1 MRNAAVYLKEN
12 LLFQSLTLFK
22 AGQRTP
28 EMLQKITDVSGLEF
42 IDQALELFGVSY
54 YSSQFSRRNIPAR
67 GRAIIVADHPLN
79 TLQALALIRLVGEIR
94 SDVRLVS
101 ADLLS
106 DWPQLRGHVAR
117 FDVSNRRGMRASLRR
132 VCDLL
137 RGGHALILFPPA
149 SLARFTAGQNPLDR
163 WHRRLLRLA
172 LTARAPLL
180 PVRVRGKGYQ
190 PPFLP
195 AMRQDM
201 HVHAG
206 EPVPCNALRDGQ
218 TLHSR
223 SKLVRRHLT
232 LVSRGKPGVL
242 PTEKTII
249 HPQPPQVLR
258 AELKRSPLLGETADG
273 HKIYLF
279 DYSDDSAVMREIGR
293 LREYS
298 FRAVGEGTGR
308 PKDVDRY
315 DRHYRHI
322 VLWNESELEIVGAY
336 RLAEAGKV
344 LDAHGPGGLY
354 CAELFEFG
362 SGLMEK
368 MPLAVELGRSF
379 VQPHYWNKR
388 SLEYLWYGIGAYLAQ
403 YPGIKYVYGPVS
415 ISNVYPEPAK
425 QAIVAF
431 YARYFGG
438 KEEVRARKPF
448 HVYEAETIPFAGD
461 DYERDFLRLKEY
473 LAYFDAKVPALYKQ
487 YTELCEPGGAQ
498 FLAFNIDPDFN
509 WCVDG
514 LVWLELDRIKP
525 KKRRRYLTGKN

>member
-1 MRNAAVYLKEN
+1 MRNAAVHLKEN
-12 LLFQSLTLFK
+12 FLLQTLTFFK
-22 AGQRTP
+22 AKQRTP
-28 EMLQKITDVSGLEF
+28 GMLQKITDVSGLEF

-67 GRAIIVADHPLN
+67 GRAIVVADHPLN
-79 TLQALALIRLVGEIR
+79 TLQALALLRLVGEIR
-94 SDVRLVS
+94 SDVRLIS
-101 ADLLS
+101 ADLLN
-106 DWPQLRGHVAR
+106 DWPQLRNHAIG
-117 FDVSNRRGMRASLRR
+117 FDASSRAGMRVGLRAILE
-132 VCDLL
+132 LL
-137 RGGHALILFPPA
+137 QGGHALILSPPA
-149 SLARFTAGQNPLDR
+149 GLPRFASAQNPDR
-163 WHRRLLRLA
+163 WHGRLLRLA
-172 LTARAPLL
+172 LAARAPLL

-201 HVHAG
+201 HVHVC
-206 EPVPCNALRDGQ
+206 EPVPYNALHNGH
-218 TLHSR
+218 TLHGR

-273 HKIYLF
+273 HRIHLF
-279 DYSDDSAVMREIGR
+279 DYREDSAVMREIGR

-344 LDAHGPGGLY
+344 LAGHGAAGLY
-354 CAELFEFG
+354 CTELFEFG
-362 SGLMEK
+362 AELLDRMQQ
-368 MPLAVELGRSF
+368 AVELGRSF
-379 VQPHYWNKR
+379 VQPHYWGKR

-403 YPGIKYVYGPVS
+403 HPEIKYVYGPVS
-415 ISNVYPEPAK
+415 ISNVCPEPAK
-425 QAIVAF
+425 QAIVGF
-431 YARYFGG
+431 YSRYFGG
-438 KEEVRARKPF
+438 KAEIRARKPF

-473 LAYFDAKVPALYKQ
+473 LACFDARVPALYKQ